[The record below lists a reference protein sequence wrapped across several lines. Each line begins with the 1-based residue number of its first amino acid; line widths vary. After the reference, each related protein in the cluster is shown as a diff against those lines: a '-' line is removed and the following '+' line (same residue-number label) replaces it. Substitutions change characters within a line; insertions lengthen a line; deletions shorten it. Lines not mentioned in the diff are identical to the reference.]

1 LKEPAKKFVVHSP
14 STGFAPFIHMFCT
27 ARKRIADEHS
37 LRRVVAH
44 YRNTVQCV
52 SFSVLRLAAACAL
65 VLTMSVGAAA
75 DDTPLFRVFLKD
87 GTTIASYGE
96 FARVD
101 DRVVLSLPLG
111 ESAGKPNLRL
121 VSVPAGQ
128 VDWARTE
135 RYRDSVR
142 AARYAATRGEADF
155 TQMTADVADTL
166 NAIARTADPARQL
179 ELAEA
184 ARRQLA
190 GWGEDHY
197 GYRVREIREIAALL
211 DETISDLRAAAG
223 RTDFDLNFVAIVEP
237 PPPERLLPDPGPADR
252 IAQAIALVDLADG
265 PAERMTLLEHTLEAI
280 DGSTGLVDGTALR
293 SAREYVER
301 RLERDRRADREYRR
315 LAGELTGLARVR
327 ASRGDV
333 HGVQALIARLAERDR
348 RLGRE
353 RPQLVAAI
361 AAALRH
367 DLEGARAHRLQLDRW
382 KSQVGTYRSY
392 ERRTR
397 HTFAELARVR
407 PALEDIRQLAGP
419 DAEALAAVRR
429 TVDGAERRLAAIV
442 PPAGMSQVHD
452 LLQSAVQMAQ
462 TAARVRQE
470 AVAAGS
476 LERAWSASAAAAGAQ
491 LLAARA
497 REELGRLLQPPRVR

>member
-1 LKEPAKKFVVHSP
+1 
-14 STGFAPFIHMFCT
+14 M
-27 ARKRIADEHS
+27 
-37 LRRVVAH
+37 
-44 YRNTVQCV
+44 QCV
-52 SFSVLRLAAACAL
+52 SLSVLRLAAACAL

-96 FARVD
+96 FARVE

-111 ESAGKPNLRL
+111 ESAGQPNLRL

-155 TQMTADVADTL
+155 TQMTADVADSL

-179 ELAEA
+179 ELAEQ

-237 PPPERLLPDPGPADR
+237 PPPERLLPDPGPAEH

-265 PAERMTLLEHTLEAI
+265 PAERTTLLEHTLEAI
-280 DGSTGLVDGTALR
+280 DASKGLVDGTALR

-301 RLERDRRADREYRR
+301 RLERERRADREYGR
-315 LAGELTGLARVR
+315 LAGELTGLAKVR
-327 ASRGDV
+327 AARGDV
-333 HGVQALIARLAERDR
+333 HGVQALIARLAERDL

-367 DLEGARAHRLQLDRW
+367 DLEEARTHRLQLDRW
-382 KSQVGTYRSY
+382 RSRVGTYRSY
-392 ERRTR
+392 ERRIR
-397 HTFAELARVR
+397 HTFAELARVQ

-419 DAEALAAVRR
+419 DAEALVAVRR
-429 TVDGAERRLAAIV
+429 SVGDAGRRLATV
-442 PPAGMSQVHD
+442 EPPAGMSQVHD

-462 TAARVRQE
+462 TAARVREE

-491 LLAARA
+491 LLTARA
-497 REELGRLLQPPRVR
+497 RDELGRLLQPPRVR